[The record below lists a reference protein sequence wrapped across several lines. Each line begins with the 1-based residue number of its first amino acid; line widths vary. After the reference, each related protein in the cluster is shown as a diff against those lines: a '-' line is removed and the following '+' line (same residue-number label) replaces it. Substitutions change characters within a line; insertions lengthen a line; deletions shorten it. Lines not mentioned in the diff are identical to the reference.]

1 MGQLLG
7 LSLCLVAI
15 NKKTTIKIIIKI
27 IIKIMKIKIIKII
40 IMKTI
45 QSLI

>member
-15 NKKTTIKIIIKI
+15 NKKTTIKM

-40 IMKTI
+40 IIKTI